1 MRGPRPSIYEKLLAL
16 TTNDREAVASYYLE
30 MVWAYILGMGGRLGE
45 CVRALPAAA

>member
-1 MRGPRPSIYEKLLAL
+1 MP
-16 TTNDREAVASYYLE
+16 EAARARSTSPHVEQGVASYYLE